1 MRTRITSPKD
11 MMQINPEEVK
21 KEIRSHGY
29 TLMGMA
35 MMLLPDYE
43 YWHSYDL
50 FRHWMRNARMPIKEH
65 EQMRRIL
72 DEGVC

>member
-11 MMQINPEEVK
+11 MVAINPEEVK

-29 TLMGMA
+29 TLMRMS

-43 YWHSYDL
+43 YWRSYDL
-50 FRHWMRNARMPIKEH
+50 FRHWMKNGRMPKKEH
-65 EQMRRIL
+65 DLMRRFL
-72 DEGVC
+72 DGTV